1 MAHKFTA
8 QAKPKPRNFET
19 NTKTASYFWKPEGL
33 KKPSFLAIHKEIP
46 RLGFRITGGLVWN
59 CCILFLLWSIMLS
72 AIRFVGHIL
81 IGMGK
86 VFVSRIGGMDA
97 D

>member
-1 MAHKFTA
+1 
-8 QAKPKPRNFET
+8 
-19 NTKTASYFWKPEGL
+19 
-33 KKPSFLAIHKEIP
+33 
-46 RLGFRITGGLVWN
+46 
-59 CCILFLLWSIMLS
+59 MLS